1 MSGKISAFSRPTIC
15 RSRHHVGE
23 QSESN
28 ACMKPSGI
36 SSSFVGRWYVR
47 ERSRRFTMESRS
59 ESCHEVQRV
68 AEIEVEAHAG
78 VPNAG
83 KSGRQR
89 SRGTSS
95 RYAYKDV
102 SMPEEGIGME
112 LKVYQPSIIHH
123 QHIYFHC
130 VTRNP
135 PQTLRSW
142 ISRRQR
148 PTTPEDCGGGTSEK
162 VSSSQSEIK
171 KNSDPASD
179 WLACP

>member
-59 ESCHEVQRV
+59 ESCHEVRRV
-68 AEIEVEAHAG
+68 AETEVEAHAG

-95 RYAYKDV
+95 RYAYKRCVHARRREWNGVESLSTIDH
-102 SMPEEGIGME
+102 
-112 LKVYQPSIIHH
+112 PSSTHL
-123 QHIYFHC
+123 FSLC
-130 VTRNP
+130 NKESTANP
-135 PQTLRSW
+135 AFLDIPSSTTHD
-142 ISRRQR
+142 SRRLRRRHIGKGQ
-148 PTTPEDCGGGTSEK
+148 
-162 VSSSQSEIK
+162 
-171 KNSDPASD
+171 
-179 WLACP
+179 